1 VPLRVLLVQFVHG
14 PYVSRADLVQTG
26 GEHAARITDRLL
38 TTDEVCAFLGI
49 DRRTL
54 ERIYAK
60 GEGPKRKKVG
70 GTWRWRQSWLDAWID
85 EDERASA

>member
-1 VPLRVLLVQFVHG
+1 MYRVRISCK
-14 PYVSRADLVQTG
+14 PEVSMPTQV
-26 GEHAARITDRLL
+26 TDRLL
-38 TTDEVCAFLGI
+38 TTEEVCAFLGI

>member
-1 VPLRVLLVQFVHG
+1 MRTAVQT
-14 PYVSRADLVQTG
+14 PYVSMQSPCQPSTEVTMATT
-26 GEHAARITDRLL
+26 ITDRML
-38 TTDEVCAFLGI
+38 TTDEVCTFLGI

-54 ERIYAK
+54 ERMYSR

-85 EDERASA
+85 EDAA

>member
-1 VPLRVLLVQFVHG
+1 MYLVQISCKSE
-14 PYVSRADLVQTG
+14 VSMPP
-26 GEHAARITDRLL
+26 RITDRLL

-85 EDERASA
+85 ADAA